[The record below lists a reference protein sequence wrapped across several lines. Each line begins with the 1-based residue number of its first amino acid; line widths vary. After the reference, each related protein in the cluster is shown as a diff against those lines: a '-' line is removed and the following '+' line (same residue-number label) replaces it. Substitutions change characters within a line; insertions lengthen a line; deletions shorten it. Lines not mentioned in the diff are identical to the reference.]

1 MDTKFLREISLLVR
15 SPKKGIDEI
24 FWFGTLEK
32 GIKAGLTGWCA
43 THMLGF
49 ALGIVLLPL
58 VVAFGGFLLGFIP
71 AVYGIFSIIRE
82 VIGLGIYWF
91 VGSFILWKLLSVLL
105 DREFDFKQVLMG
117 TAYIEG
123 YTGVLGLALILVS
136 IICIYL
142 APVLMVLLIPLA
154 LAYVGAVIYV
164 AVMLLSRLMKVE
176 PLTVGAVYVV
186 LFIINLLYNWIMRIL
201 FA

>member
-1 MDTKFLREISLLVR
+1 MDTTFLRELSLLVR

-32 GIKAGLTGWCA
+32 GIKAGLAGWCA
-43 THMLGF
+43 AHMLGF

-58 VVAFGGFLLGFIP
+58 VAAFGGFLLGFIP
-71 AVYGIFSIIRE
+71 AVYGIFSILRE
-82 VIGLGIYWF
+82 VIGLGMYWF

-123 YTGVLGLALILVS
+123 YTGALGLALILAS

-142 APVLMVLLIPLA
+142 APILMILLVPLG

-164 AVMLLSRLMKVE
+164 AVMLLSRLMNVE

>member
-1 MDTKFLREISLLVR
+1 MDTTFLRELSLLVR

-32 GIKAGLTGWCA
+32 GIKAGLAGWCA

-58 VVAFGGFLLGFIP
+58 VAAFGGFLLGFIP
-71 AVYGIFSIIRE
+71 AVYGIFSILRE
-82 VIGLGIYWF
+82 VIGLCMYWF

-123 YTGVLGLALILVS
+123 YTGALGLALILVS

-142 APVLMVLLIPLA
+142 APILMVLLVPLG

-164 AVMLLSRLMKVE
+164 AVMLLSRLMNVE

>member
-1 MDTKFLREISLLVR
+1 MDTTFLRELSLLVR

-32 GIKAGLTGWCA
+32 GIKAGLAGWCA

-49 ALGIVLLPL
+49 ALGIILLPL
-58 VVAFGGFLLGFIP
+58 VAAFGGLLLGFIP
-71 AVYGIFSIIRE
+71 AVYGIFSILRE

-136 IICIYL
+136 IICIYI
-142 APVLMVLLIPLA
+142 APILMVLLVPLG
-154 LAYVGAVIYV
+154 LAYMGAVIYV
-164 AVMLLSRLMKVE
+164 AVMLLSRLMNVE
-176 PLTVGAVYVV
+176 PLTVGAIYVI
-186 LFIINLLYNWIMRIL
+186 LFIINHLYNWIMRIL

>member
-1 MDTKFLREISLLVR
+1 MDTTFLREISLLVR
-15 SPKKGIDEI
+15 SPKKGIEEI

-32 GIKAGLTGWCA
+32 GIKAGLAGWCA
-43 THMLGF
+43 THILGF

-58 VVAFGGFLLGFIP
+58 VAVFGGFLLGFIP
-71 AVYGIFSIIRE
+71 AVYGIFSILRE

-91 VGSFILWKLLSVLL
+91 IGSFILWKLLSVLL

-136 IICIYL
+136 IICIYI
-142 APVLMVLLIPLA
+142 APVLMVLLVPLG
-154 LAYVGAVIYV
+154 LAYMGAVIYV

-186 LFIINLLYNWIMRIL
+186 LFIINLLYNWIMRML

>member
-1 MDTKFLREISLLVR
+1 MDTTFLRELSLLVR

-32 GIKAGLTGWCA
+32 GIKAGLAGWCA

-49 ALGIVLLPL
+49 ALGIILLPL
-58 VVAFGGFLLGFIP
+58 VAAFGGFLLGFIP
-71 AVYGIFSIIRE
+71 AVYGIFSILRE

-105 DREFDFKQVLMG
+105 DQEFDFKQVLMG

-123 YTGVLGLALILVS
+123 YTGALGLALILVS
-136 IICIYL
+136 IICIYI
-142 APVLMVLLIPLA
+142 APILMVLLVPLA

-164 AVMLLSRLMKVE
+164 AVMLLSRLMNVE
-176 PLTVGAVYVV
+176 PLTVGAVYVI

>member
-1 MDTKFLREISLLVR
+1 MDTTFLRELSLLVR

-32 GIKAGLTGWCA
+32 GIKAGLAGWCA

-49 ALGIVLLPL
+49 TLGIVLLPL
-58 VVAFGGFLLGFIP
+58 VAAFGGFLLGFIP
-71 AVYGIFSIIRE
+71 AVYGIFSILRE
-82 VIGLGIYWF
+82 VIGLGMYWF

-123 YTGVLGLALILVS
+123 YTGALGLALILVS

-142 APVLMVLLIPLA
+142 APILMVLLVPLG

-164 AVMLLSRLMKVE
+164 AVMLLSRLMNVE

-186 LFIINLLYNWIMRIL
+186 LFLINLLYNWIMRIL

>member
-1 MDTKFLREISLLVR
+1 MDTTFLRELSLLVR

-32 GIKAGLTGWCA
+32 GIKAGLAGWCA

-49 ALGIVLLPL
+49 ALGIVVLPL
-58 VVAFGGFLLGFIP
+58 AAAFGGFLLGFIP
-71 AVYGIFSIIRE
+71 AVYGIFSILRE
-82 VIGLGIYWF
+82 VIGLGMYWF

-123 YTGVLGLALILVS
+123 YTGALGLALILVS
-136 IICIYL
+136 IVCIYL
-142 APVLMVLLIPLA
+142 APILMVLLVPLG

-164 AVMLLSRLMKVE
+164 AVMLLSRLMNVE

>member
-1 MDTKFLREISLLVR
+1 MDTTFLRELSLLVR

-32 GIKAGLTGWCA
+32 GIKAGLAGWCA

-58 VVAFGGFLLGFIP
+58 VAAFGGFFLGFIP
-71 AVYGIFSIIRE
+71 AVYGIFSILRE

-123 YTGVLGLALILVS
+123 YTGALGLALILVS

-142 APVLMVLLIPLA
+142 APILMVLLVPLG

-176 PLTVGAVYVV
+176 PLTVGALYVV

>member
-1 MDTKFLREISLLVR
+1 MDTTFLRELSLLVR

-24 FWFGTLEK
+24 FCFGTLEK
-32 GIKAGLTGWCA
+32 GIKAGLAGWCA
-43 THMLGF
+43 THILGF

-58 VVAFGGFLLGFIP
+58 VAAFGGFLLGFIP
-71 AVYGIFSIIRE
+71 AVYGIFSILRE
-82 VIGLGIYWF
+82 VIGLGMYWF

-123 YTGVLGLALILVS
+123 YTGALGLALILVS

-142 APVLMVLLIPLA
+142 APILMVLLVPLG

-164 AVMLLSRLMKVE
+164 AVMLLSRLMNVE

>member
-1 MDTKFLREISLLVR
+1 MDTTFLRELSLLVR

-32 GIKAGLTGWCA
+32 GIKAGLAGWCA
-43 THMLGF
+43 THILGF

-58 VVAFGGFLLGFIP
+58 VAAFGGFLLGFIP
-71 AVYGIFSIIRE
+71 AVYGIFSILRE
-82 VIGLGIYWF
+82 VIGLGMYWF

-123 YTGVLGLALILVS
+123 YTGALGLALILVS

-142 APVLMVLLIPLA
+142 APILMVLLVPLG
-154 LAYVGAVIYV
+154 LAYVGTVIYV
-164 AVMLLSRLMKVE
+164 AVMLLSRLMNVE

>member
-1 MDTKFLREISLLVR
+1 MDTTFLRELSLLVR

-24 FWFGTLEK
+24 FCFGTLEK
-32 GIKAGLTGWCA
+32 GIKAGLAGWCA

-58 VVAFGGFLLGFIP
+58 VAAFGGFLLGFIP
-71 AVYGIFSIIRE
+71 AVYGIFSILRE
-82 VIGLGIYWF
+82 VIGLGMYWF

-105 DREFDFKQVLMG
+105 DREFNFKQVLMG

-123 YTGVLGLALILVS
+123 YTGALGLALILVS

-142 APVLMVLLIPLA
+142 APILMVLLVPLG

-164 AVMLLSRLMKVE
+164 AVMLLSRLMNVE

>member
-1 MDTKFLREISLLVR
+1 MDTTFLRELSLLVR

-32 GIKAGLTGWCA
+32 GIKAGLAGWCA

-49 ALGIVLLPL
+49 ALGIILLPL
-58 VVAFGGFLLGFIP
+58 VASFGGFLLGFIP
-71 AVYGIFSIIRE
+71 AVYGIFSILRE

-123 YTGVLGLALILVS
+123 YTGALGLALILVS
-136 IICIYL
+136 IICIYI
-142 APVLMVLLIPLA
+142 APILMVLLVPLG
-154 LAYVGAVIYV
+154 LAYMGAVIYL
-164 AVMLLSRLMKVE
+164 AVMLLSRLMNVE
-176 PLTVGAVYVV
+176 PLTVGAIYVI
-186 LFIINLLYNWIMRIL
+186 LFIINHLYNWIMRIL

>member
-1 MDTKFLREISLLVR
+1 MDTTFLRELSLLVR

-32 GIKAGLTGWCA
+32 GIKAGLAGWCA

-58 VVAFGGFLLGFIP
+58 VAAFGGFLLGFIP
-71 AVYGIFSIIRE
+71 AVYGIFSILRE
-82 VIGLGIYWF
+82 VIGLGMYWF

-123 YTGVLGLALILVS
+123 YTGALGLALILAS

-142 APVLMVLLIPLA
+142 APILMILLVPLG

-164 AVMLLSRLMKVE
+164 AVMLLSRLMNVE

>member
-1 MDTKFLREISLLVR
+1 MDTTFLRELSLLVR

-24 FWFGTLEK
+24 FCFGTLEK
-32 GIKAGLTGWCA
+32 GIKAGLAGWCA

-58 VVAFGGFLLGFIP
+58 VAAFGGFLLGFIP
-71 AVYGIFSIIRE
+71 AVYGIFSILRE
-82 VIGLGIYWF
+82 VIGLGMYWF

-123 YTGVLGLALILVS
+123 YTGALGLALILVS

-142 APVLMVLLIPLA
+142 APILMVLLVPLG

-164 AVMLLSRLMKVE
+164 AVMLLSRLMNVE

>member
-1 MDTKFLREISLLVR
+1 MDTTFLRELSLLVR

-32 GIKAGLTGWCA
+32 GIKAGLAGWCA

-58 VVAFGGFLLGFIP
+58 VAAFGGFLLGFIP
-71 AVYGIFSIIRE
+71 AVYGIFSILRE
-82 VIGLGIYWF
+82 VIGLGMYWF

-117 TAYIEG
+117 KAYIEG
-123 YTGVLGLALILVS
+123 YTGALCLALILVS

-142 APVLMVLLIPLA
+142 APILMVLLVPLG

-164 AVMLLSRLMKVE
+164 AVMLLSRLMNVE

>member
-1 MDTKFLREISLLVR
+1 MDTTFLRELSLLVR

-49 ALGIVLLPL
+49 ALGIILLPL
-58 VVAFGGFLLGFIP
+58 VASFGGFLLGFIP
-71 AVYGIFSIIRE
+71 AVYGIFSILRE

-123 YTGVLGLALILVS
+123 YTGALGLALILVS
-136 IICIYL
+136 IICIYI
-142 APVLMVLLIPLA
+142 APILMVLLVPLA

-164 AVMLLSRLMKVE
+164 AVMLLSRLMNVE
-176 PLTVGAVYVV
+176 PLTVGAIYVI
-186 LFIINLLYNWIMRIL
+186 LFIINHLYNWIMRIL

>member
-1 MDTKFLREISLLVR
+1 MDTTFLREISLLVR

-123 YTGVLGLALILVS
+123 YTGVLGLGLILVS

-142 APVLMVLLIPLA
+142 APVLMVLLVPLA
-154 LAYVGAVIYV
+154 LVYVGAVIYV
-164 AVMLLSRLMKVE
+164 AVMLLSRLMNVE

>member
-1 MDTKFLREISLLVR
+1 MDTTFLRELSLLVR

-32 GIKAGLTGWCA
+32 GIKAGLAGWCA

-58 VVAFGGFLLGFIP
+58 VAAFGGFFLGFIP
-71 AVYGIFSIIRE
+71 AVYGIFSILRE

-123 YTGVLGLALILVS
+123 YTGALGLALILVS

-142 APVLMVLLIPLA
+142 APILMVLLVPLG

-164 AVMLLSRLMKVE
+164 AVMLLSRLMNVE

-186 LFIINLLYNWIMRIL
+186 LFLINLLYNWIMRIL

>member
-1 MDTKFLREISLLVR
+1 MDTTFLRELSLLVR

-32 GIKAGLTGWCA
+32 GIKAGLAGWCA

-58 VVAFGGFLLGFIP
+58 VAAFGGFLLGFIP
-71 AVYGIFSIIRE
+71 AVYGIFSILRE
-82 VIGLGIYWF
+82 VVGLGMYWF

-123 YTGVLGLALILVS
+123 YTGALGLALILAS

-142 APVLMVLLIPLA
+142 APILMVLLVPLG

-164 AVMLLSRLMKVE
+164 AVMLLSRLMNVE

>member
-1 MDTKFLREISLLVR
+1 MDTTFLRELSLLVR

-32 GIKAGLTGWCA
+32 GIKVGLAGWCA

-58 VVAFGGFLLGFIP
+58 VAAFGGFLLGFIP
-71 AVYGIFSIIRE
+71 AVYGIFSILRE
-82 VIGLGIYWF
+82 VIGLGMYWF

-123 YTGVLGLALILVS
+123 YTGALGLALILVS

-142 APVLMVLLIPLA
+142 APILMVLLVPLG

-164 AVMLLSRLMKVE
+164 AVMLLSRLMNVE

>member
-1 MDTKFLREISLLVR
+1 MDTTFLREISLLVR

-105 DREFDFKQVLMG
+105 DREFDFKKVLMG

-154 LAYVGAVIYV
+154 LAYVGVVIYV

>member
-1 MDTKFLREISLLVR
+1 MDTTFLRELSLLVR

-32 GIKAGLTGWCA
+32 GIKAGLAGWCT
-43 THMLGF
+43 THILGF

-58 VVAFGGFLLGFIP
+58 VAAFGGFLLGFIP
-71 AVYGIFSIIRE
+71 AVYGIFSILRE
-82 VIGLGIYWF
+82 VIGLGMYWF

-123 YTGVLGLALILVS
+123 YTGALGLALILVS

-142 APVLMVLLIPLA
+142 APILMVLLVPLG

-164 AVMLLSRLMKVE
+164 AVMLLSRLMNVE

>member
-1 MDTKFLREISLLVR
+1 MDTTFLRELSLLVR

-32 GIKAGLTGWCA
+32 GIKAGLDGWCA
-43 THMLGF
+43 THILGF

-58 VVAFGGFLLGFIP
+58 VAAFGGFLLGFIP
-71 AVYGIFSIIRE
+71 AVYGIFSILRE
-82 VIGLGIYWF
+82 VIGLGMYWF

-123 YTGVLGLALILVS
+123 YTGALGLALILVS

-142 APVLMVLLIPLA
+142 APILMVLLVPLG

-164 AVMLLSRLMKVE
+164 AVMLLSRLMNVE

>member
-1 MDTKFLREISLLVR
+1 MDTTFLRELSLLVR

-32 GIKAGLTGWCA
+32 GIKAGLAGWCA

-49 ALGIVLLPL
+49 ALGIILLPL
-58 VVAFGGFLLGFIP
+58 VASFGGFLLGFIP
-71 AVYGIFSIIRE
+71 AVYGIFSILRE

-123 YTGVLGLALILVS
+123 YTGALGLALILVS
-136 IICIYL
+136 IICIYI
-142 APVLMVLLIPLA
+142 APILMVLLVPLA

-164 AVMLLSRLMKVE
+164 AVMLLSRLMNVE
-176 PLTVGAVYVV
+176 PLTVGAIYVI
-186 LFIINLLYNWIMRIL
+186 LFIINHLYNWIMRIL

>member
-1 MDTKFLREISLLVR
+1 MDTTFLREISLLVR

-32 GIKAGLTGWCA
+32 GIKAGLAGWCA

-49 ALGIVLLPL
+49 ALGIILLPL
-58 VVAFGGFLLGFIP
+58 VAAFGGLLLGFIP
-71 AVYGIFSIIRE
+71 AVYGIFSILRE

-136 IICIYL
+136 IICIYI
-142 APVLMVLLIPLA
+142 APILMVLLVPLA
-154 LAYVGAVIYV
+154 LAYVGVVIYV
-164 AVMLLSRLMKVE
+164 AVMLLSRLMNVE

>member
-1 MDTKFLREISLLVR
+1 MDTTFLRELSLLVR

-32 GIKAGLTGWCA
+32 GIKAGLAGWCA

-49 ALGIVLLPL
+49 ALGIILLPL
-58 VVAFGGFLLGFIP
+58 VAAFGGFLLGFIP
-71 AVYGIFSIIRE
+71 AVYGIFSILRE

-123 YTGVLGLALILVS
+123 YTGALGLALILVS
-136 IICIYL
+136 IICIYI
-142 APVLMVLLIPLA
+142 APILMVLLVPLA

-164 AVMLLSRLMKVE
+164 AVMLLSRLMNVE
-176 PLTVGAVYVV
+176 PLTVGAIYVI

>member
-1 MDTKFLREISLLVR
+1 MDTTFLRELSLLVR

-32 GIKAGLTGWCA
+32 GIKAGLAGWCA
-43 THMLGF
+43 THILGF

-105 DREFDFKQVLMG
+105 DQEFDFKQVLMG

-142 APVLMVLLIPLA
+142 APILMVLLVPLG

-164 AVMLLSRLMKVE
+164 AVMLLSRLMNVE

>member
-1 MDTKFLREISLLVR
+1 MDTTFLRELSLLVR

-32 GIKAGLTGWCA
+32 GIKAGLAGWCA
-43 THMLGF
+43 THILGF

-58 VVAFGGFLLGFIP
+58 VAAFGGFLLGFIP
-71 AVYGIFSIIRE
+71 AVYGIFSILRE
-82 VIGLGIYWF
+82 VIGLGMYWF

-123 YTGVLGLALILVS
+123 YTGALGLALILVS

-142 APVLMVLLIPLA
+142 APILMVLLVPLG

-164 AVMLLSRLMKVE
+164 AVMLLSRLMNVE
-176 PLTVGAVYVV
+176 PLTVGAVYVD

>member
-1 MDTKFLREISLLVR
+1 MDTTFLRELSLLVR

-32 GIKAGLTGWCA
+32 GIKAGLAGWCA

-49 ALGIVLLPL
+49 TLGIVLLPL
-58 VVAFGGFLLGFIP
+58 VAAFGGFLLGFIP
-71 AVYGIFSIIRE
+71 AVYGIFSILRE
-82 VIGLGIYWF
+82 VIGLGMYWF

-123 YTGVLGLALILVS
+123 YTGALGLALILVS

-142 APVLMVLLIPLA
+142 APILMVLLVPLG

-164 AVMLLSRLMKVE
+164 AVMLLSRIMNVE

>member
-1 MDTKFLREISLLVR
+1 MV
-15 SPKKGIDEI
+15 
-24 FWFGTLEK
+24 
-32 GIKAGLTGWCA
+32 A
-43 THMLGF
+43 
-49 ALGIVLLPL
+49 
-58 VVAFGGFLLGFIP
+58 AFGGFLLGFIP
-71 AVYGIFSIIRE
+71 AVYGIFSILRE
-82 VIGLGIYWF
+82 VIGLGMYWF

-123 YTGVLGLALILVS
+123 YTGALGLALILVS

-142 APVLMVLLIPLA
+142 APILMVLLVPVG

-164 AVMLLSRLMKVE
+164 AVMLLSRLMNVE

>member
-1 MDTKFLREISLLVR
+1 MDTTFLRELSLLVR

-32 GIKAGLTGWCA
+32 GIKAGIAGWCA

-58 VVAFGGFLLGFIP
+58 VAAFGGFLLGFIP
-71 AVYGIFSIIRE
+71 AVYGIFSILRE

-123 YTGVLGLALILVS
+123 YTGALGLALILAS

-142 APVLMVLLIPLA
+142 APILMILLVPLG

-164 AVMLLSRLMKVE
+164 AVMLLSRLMNVE

-186 LFIINLLYNWIMRIL
+186 LFLINLLYNWIMRIL

>member
-1 MDTKFLREISLLVR
+1 MDTTFLRELSLLVR

-32 GIKAGLTGWCA
+32 GIKAGLAGWCA

-58 VVAFGGFLLGFIP
+58 VAAFGGFLLGLIP
-71 AVYGIFSIIRE
+71 AVYGIFSILRE
-82 VIGLGIYWF
+82 VIGLGMYWF

-123 YTGVLGLALILVS
+123 YTGALGLALILVS
-136 IICIYL
+136 IVCIYL
-142 APVLMVLLIPLA
+142 APILMVLLVPLG

-164 AVMLLSRLMKVE
+164 AVMLLSRLMNVE

>member
-1 MDTKFLREISLLVR
+1 MDTTFLRELSLLVR

-32 GIKAGLTGWCA
+32 GIKAGLAGWCA

-49 ALGIVLLPL
+49 ALGIILLPL
-58 VVAFGGFLLGFIP
+58 AAFGGFLLGFIP
-71 AVYGIFSIIRE
+71 AVYGIFSILRE

-123 YTGVLGLALILVS
+123 YTGALGLALILVS
-136 IICIYL
+136 IICIYI
-142 APVLMVLLIPLA
+142 APILMVLLVPLA

-164 AVMLLSRLMKVE
+164 AVMLLSRLMNVE
-176 PLTVGAVYVV
+176 PLTVGAVYVI
-186 LFIINLLYNWIMRIL
+186 LFIINHLYNWIMRIL

>member
-1 MDTKFLREISLLVR
+1 MDTTFLRELSLLVR

-32 GIKAGLTGWCA
+32 GIKAGLAGWCA

-58 VVAFGGFLLGFIP
+58 VAAFGGCLLGFIP
-71 AVYGIFSIIRE
+71 AVYGIFSILRE
-82 VIGLGIYWF
+82 VIGLGMYWF

-123 YTGVLGLALILVS
+123 YTGALGLALILVS

-142 APVLMVLLIPLA
+142 APILMVLLVPLG

-164 AVMLLSRLMKVE
+164 AVMLLSRLMNVE